1 MVNGN
6 TIRGRKRTV
15 DRSQADKTQE
25 AGRQRL
31 PFTPKNSAGSIGPVF
46 WLAFIL
52 VRAFPRDAQWRVPKS
67 SGLQQ
72 RGLHRNDCFG
82 SVTGFPF
89 NAHPGQDAR
98 TQLANSTLKG
108 SGVANAGDLRQEG
121 RHRLDALAG
130 FEVAVIDQPQIA

>member
-1 MVNGN
+1 MVNGS

-15 DRSQADKTQE
+15 DRGQADKTQE

-72 RGLHRNDCFG
+72 RGLHRNG
-82 SVTGFPF
+82 NARSLHRFP
-89 NAHPGQDAR
+89 
-98 TQLANSTLKG
+98 
-108 SGVANAGDLRQEG
+108 V
-121 RHRLDALAG
+121 
-130 FEVAVIDQPQIA
+130 